1 MKKALK
7 ITKTM
12 IVTKVR
18 IVVPSDRD
26 RQAEGVG
33 EKQMGRYIIADVLFL
48 KLDSEFTGVH

>member
-12 IVTKVR
+12 IVTKIR